1 MQYEVKSLK
10 DTLFDDRLDMKRLL
24 ITQQTKLATHAL
36 NFDNQKK
43 KENIMNGCCKHAEL
57 HVSEK

>member
-36 NFDNQKK
+36 NFDNQKQK
-43 KENIMNGCCKHAEL
+43 AKHYEWL
-57 HVSEK
+57 L